1 LARLVV
7 KWLVSRSRTDDFL
20 GDLIGRILSYV
31 IVTFGLAYALDVFGI
46 AIAPIL
52 GALGIA
58 GIALAFA
65 LQDILENFVAG
76 VILQARRP
84 FTAGDEVV
92 VSDQEGSVVS
102 IDACT
107 ITLHTPDGETVKVP
121 SALVIKNSIVNHTQ
135 IGRRRTTVDVGV
147 A

>member
-84 FTAGDEVV
+84 F
-92 VSDQEGSVVS
+92 SDQEGSVVS